1 MPLPAAVEK
10 LDAIP
15 EAHRSLYKQDGSRF
29 VLDVEGAEDVFAAGL
44 KKNRDE
50 ILTDR
55 KKLAAKLDELKD
67 VDPEEYR
74 KLKAAT
80 AEAEEKKAK
89 DAGQFDT
96 LKQQLIEKHN
106 GDLKK
111 VQLEL
116 DTDRAFIREVL
127 ADSVATKE
135 LAAAGGNAKLLLPHV
150 LKQIDVVRGDDG
162 KYSAVVKDAKGNV
175 RIGNAQGAPMTIAEL
190 VAEFKAS
197 EDYAAAFS
205 GSGASGSGAAGSS
218 TAAGAAG
225 TVRSRKDFK
234 TTADKVAFIE
244 KHGREA
250 FEKLPA
256 Q

>member
-15 EAHRSLYKQDGSRF
+15 EAHRALYKQDGPRF

-50 ILTDR
+50 LLTDR
-55 KKLAAKLDELKD
+55 KKLADKLAELKD

-74 KLKAAT
+74 KLKAAA
-80 AEAEEKKAK
+80 AEADEKKAK
-89 DAGQFDT
+89 DAGQFDQ
-96 LKQQLIEKHN
+96 LKNQLIEKHN
-106 GDLKK
+106 GDMKK
-111 VQLEL
+111 VQADL
-116 DTDRAFIREVL
+116 DADRAFIRKLL

-135 LAAAGGNAKLLLPHV
+135 LAAAGGNPKLLLPH
-150 LKQIDVVRGDDG
+150 LLTQIDVVRGDDG
-162 KYSAVVKDAKGNV
+162 EYTAVVKDAKGNV
-175 RIGNAQGAPMTIAEL
+175 RIGNAKGEPMTIAEL

-197 EDYAAAFS
+197 DDYAAAFS

-218 TAAGAAG
+218 TTAGAAG
-225 TVRSRKDFK
+225 TVRSRKDLK
-234 TTADKVAFIE
+234 TVGDKVAFIE